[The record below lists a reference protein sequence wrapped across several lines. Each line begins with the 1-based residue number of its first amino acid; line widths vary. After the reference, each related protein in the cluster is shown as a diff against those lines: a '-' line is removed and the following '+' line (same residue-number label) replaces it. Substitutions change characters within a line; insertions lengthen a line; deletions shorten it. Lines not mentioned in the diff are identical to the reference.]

1 MSLLRLGAIALL
13 AALAVAPALAQNAQ
27 FCTANSGTTT
37 CSYPAGTDAVFSV
50 PSTVTSLLTLTAT
63 GGKGGTSFDAQGGRP
78 ATVSLT
84 DVPVVPGSE
93 LSLFV
98 SRSPLR

>member
-1 MSLLRLGAIALL
+1 MSLSRLGAIAL
-13 AALAVAPALAQNAQ
+13 LAVAPALAQNAQ
-27 FCTANSGTTT
+27 FCTTDSGTTT
-37 CSYPAGTDAVFSV
+37 CSYPSGTDAVFSV

-63 GGKGGTSFDAQGGRP
+63 GGGGGISFGAPGGQP
-78 ATVSLT
+78 ATVGLT
-84 DVPVVPGSE
+84 DVTVIPGSE